1 MGIGG
6 ALAKNCGVRLLQP
19 VIHKVHEHL
28 YFIKSRLIFLNEI
41 RNGLAALVIF
51 GWLVGA
57 EMQFHFSLPL
67 LAYGLKLASFVHVAQ
82 FGWRLFL
89 QCLEVILALA
99 EVFGDA
105 FEELLKFGLDLGR
118 LGHLLARSQL
128 LLRKVKL
135 LETRAL
141 LAEWRLDLDR
151 LVLIVG

>member
-1 MGIGG
+1 M
-6 ALAKNCGVRLLQP
+6 
-19 VIHKVHEHL
+19 
-28 YFIKSRLIFLNEI
+28 
-41 RNGLAALVIF
+41 
-51 GWLVGA
+51 
-57 EMQFHFSLPL
+57 
-67 LAYGLKLASFVHVAQ
+67 HVAQ
-82 FGWRLFL
+82 LGRRLFL
-89 QCLEVILALA
+89 QSLEVILALA

-118 LGHLLARSQL
+118 LGHLLARRQL